1 MNNKLGKISS
11 VVTGIA
17 VLSFALSMIV
27 GTIFTSCLSS
37 IFIAIGF
44 VPFMCSIFAVNKK
57 DERKA
62 IGYTGIIFAAVYAV
76 IILLVYYAE
85 CTTVRMNT
93 SLSEEALSIISYGHI
108 GSLFFN
114 YDLLGYGFMALTTF
128 FMAFLVEPSS
138 KSDRVFRWMLWIHG
152 IFFISCF
159 FVPMFPV
166 FTASTSGADDNIG
179 VILLEIWCAYFIPI
193 CILGYK
199 YFSNMEKKRI

>member
-1 MNNKLGKISS
+1 MNIKLGKISS

-17 VLSFALSMIV
+17 VLSFALSMII

-44 VPFMCSIFAVNKK
+44 IPFMCSIFAVNKRT
-57 DERKA
+57 DNKA
-62 IGYTGIIFAAVYAV
+62 IGYTGIAFATVYAV

-93 SLSEEALSIISYGHI
+93 SLSEEVLSIISYGYG

-128 FMAFLVEPSS
+128 FIAFLVEPSS
-138 KSDRVFRWMLWIHG
+138 RADKIFRWMLWIHG
-152 IFFISCF
+152 VFFLSCF
-159 FVPMFPV
+159 IVPMFPV
-166 FTASTSGADDNIG
+166 FTAGTSGADDMTG

-193 CILGYK
+193 CVLGYK
-199 YFSNMEKKRI
+199 YFSSLDRK

>member
-1 MNNKLGKISS
+1 MNIRLGKISS

-17 VLSFALSMIV
+17 VLSFSLSMLV

-44 VPFMCSIFAVNKK
+44 VPFMCSVFAVNKRA
-57 DERKA
+57 DNKA
-62 IGYTGIIFAAVYAV
+62 IGYTGVSFAAVYAV

-93 SLSEEALSIISYGHI
+93 SLSEEALSIISYGYG

-128 FMAFLVEPSS
+128 FIAFLVEPSS
-138 KSDRVFRWMLWIHG
+138 RADKVFQWMLWIHG

-159 FVPMFPV
+159 IVPMFPV
-166 FTASTSGADDNIG
+166 FTAGTSGADDRTG

-193 CILGYK
+193 CVLGYK
-199 YFSNMEKKRI
+199 YFSSMDRK